1 MKATDML
8 MLAMSRLRIS
18 RLRTG
23 LTMLGVIIGVASV
36 VALVAVGQGSTQNI
50 TNRLASL
57 GTNLL
62 TINPGSSQQGGTFGA
77 AGSAVTLT
85 IADAQALDALPI
97 LAGVAPE
104 ISTTQL
110 VVAGDSNTTTSVL
123 GTTADYPLVRNFE
136 LWQGS
141 PLTDLSVENEL
152 RIAVIGSTTAD
163 DLGLGSNSIGA
174 EIKIGGL
181 PFMVA
186 GILQE
191 KGGTGFQD
199 PDDQVLIPVT
209 TLQKYFSGSDVVRTI
224 AVSAASAA
232 DVEAAQPAITELLR
246 DQHGLTTTD
255 DDDFRILDQ
264 AQLLETVSAVSD
276 TLTLMLAGI
285 ASISLIVGGI
295 GIMNIMLVSVRERT
309 REIGI
314 RKAIGARRRDI
325 LAQFLVESV
334 TLSLVGGL
342 VGVLLGVAV
351 TYVISS
357 FADWDFTLN
366 PATIAIA
373 VAFSVAIG
381 VIFGVW
387 PARQAARLD
396 PVEALRFE

>member
-1 MKATDML
+1 MKAVDMVN
-8 MLAMSRLRIS
+8 LALS
-18 RLRTG
+18 RLRTSRLRTA

-50 TNRLASL
+50 TNRLEGL

-62 TINPGSSQQGGTFGA
+62 TVNPGSSQQGGTFGA
-77 AGSAVTLT
+77 AGSSESLT
-85 IADAQALDALPI
+85 VSDAEALSALSV

-104 ISTTQL
+104 ISTSRL
-110 VVAGDSNTTTSVL
+110 LVAGDENTTTTVL
-123 GTTADYPLVRNFE
+123 GTTADYPLVRNYE
-136 LWQGS
+136 IWQGS
-141 PLTDLSVENEL
+141 ALTDLSVEHEL
-152 RIAVIGSTTAD
+152 RIVVIGATTAD
-163 DLGLGSNSIGA
+163 DLGLGSTSIGT

-181 PFMVA
+181 PFTVA

-199 PDDQVLIPVT
+199 PDDQVLIPIT
-209 TLQKYFSGSDVVRTI
+209 TLQKHFSGSAAVRTI
-224 AVSAASAA
+224 AVSAASAGDIESA
-232 DVEAAQPAITELLR
+232 QLAIVETLR
-246 DQHGLTTTD
+246 EQHGLALTD

-334 TLSLVGGL
+334 TISLVGGL
-342 VGVLLGVAV
+342 MGVVLGVAV

-357 FADWDFTLN
+357 FADWDFTLDV
-366 PATIAIA
+366 ATIAIA
-373 VAFSVAIG
+373 VGFSVAIG
-381 VIFGVW
+381 VVFGVW

-396 PVEALRFE
+396 PVEALRYE